1 MTAPRRWRMHPQP
14 QPGESLS
21 SWLARLARANAS
33 SLSSWLAAERGTFAP
48 RADDDRRD
56 APALWSLL
64 AERAAVEGGALAV
77 RALTLLDVEATF
89 GRRAASRWLLS
100 TDRRGGRPK
109 ARWCP
114 TCVAEDGEPYL
125 RRFWRLEWVLWCP
138 RDGARLRDACRAC
151 GAALDVQRVRWTDPL
166 LSCWRCDGS
175 LADGSPAA
183 DPCPGFVREAVREAI
198 VELAPGSH
206 GATAFGAVERLQA
219 WIEHL
224 DPVHQ
229 FEFFPPGVP
238 PDVGVG
244 AGDPQYPAVTFAL
257 AWHLIRSDR
266 LSQLAAR
273 FQAAFNRATTDPCP
287 PCLAPLRRP
296 PDSAALRR
304 ERMRARL
311 SLGQGRLRARG
322 AQVSRPSLAFE
333 AGVSVAAVEH
343 FERDTQEVVASTSA
357 TPESLV
363 AETVA
368 TLRRRGAS
376 ATVASVRRELSKR
389 GSVLEARRLRALVYA
404 ARRTTDS
411 RTPSWGTSAADD
423 R

>member
-1 MTAPRRWRMHPQP
+1 MHPQP
-14 QPGESLS
+14 QAGESLT
-21 SWLARLARANAS
+21 SWLTRLARANAS

-48 RADDDRRD
+48 RTDDDRRD

-100 TDRRGGRPK
+100 TDRRGGRFK

-114 TCVAEDGEPYL
+114 ACVAEDEEPYL
-125 RRFWRLEWVLWCP
+125 RRCWRLEWVLWCP
-138 RDGARLRDACRAC
+138 RDGARLRDACCAC
-151 GAALDVQRVRWTDPL
+151 GAALDVQRVRWADPL
-166 LSCWRCDGS
+166 LSCWRCEAPLADRS
-175 LADGSPAA
+175 LAA
-183 DPCPGFVREAVREAI
+183 DSCPGFVREAVREALI
-198 VELAPGSH
+198 ELAPGSR
-206 GATAFGAVERLQA
+206 GTAEFGAVERLQA
-219 WIEHL
+219 WIERL
-224 DPVHQ
+224 DPAHQ
-229 FEFFPPGVP
+229 LEFFPPGVP

-244 AGDPQYPAVTFAL
+244 AGDPEYAAITFAL
-257 AWHLIRSDR
+257 AWHLIRSSDR
-266 LSQLAAR
+266 LSQFAAR
-273 FQAAFNRATTDPCP
+273 FQVAFNRATTDPCP

-311 SLGQGRLRARG
+311 SLSQSRLRARG
-322 AQVSRPSLAFE
+322 AQVSRPSVAFE

-343 FERDTQEVVASTSA
+343 FERDTQEAVASADA
-357 TPESLV
+357 TPEALV

-368 TLRRRGAS
+368 TLQRRGAPT
-376 ATVASVRRELSKR
+376 TVASVRRELSRR

-404 ARRTTDS
+404 TRRPMDS
-411 RTPSWGTSAADD
+411 RTPSWGTSAADE